1 MHIRIA
7 MRDVLYEKILP
18 TIYNIPV
25 DPGGTAQ
32 VPVQATIAVRL
43 RLQDEHAEAYSIH
56 KNNQNMDTSLK
67 NIIFKAVDST
77 YIFTPHKFFTVCM
90 GLSTKD
96 IMNHLMARYRQ
107 IAVADTNRRKIL
119 Q

>member
-7 MRDVLYEKILP
+7 MRDVLYEKISPKL
-18 TIYNIPV
+18 YNMPV

-32 VPVQATIAVRL
+32 VPAQATIAVRL
-43 RLQDEHAEAYSIH
+43 KLQDEHAEAYSIH